1 MSRHTRKNTRKREFS
16 KKSRHDRAHRIRGK
30 VSSSSNRVKIE
41 GYRDPCIAADRL
53 WRGWWRENM
62 ATTRAKFRNARD
74 TISWWGRARKFP
86 QTIANLPL
94 NTERTDHDS
103 RGHSIQFDWRRI
115 NGCRGGDGV
124 LFPTVPSSSTNR
136 NVVLRKWRSL
146 DRSLKFYRKKE
157 RKEKRIEEEKR
168 SGGCGWINL
177 REKNFGKRF

>member
-1 MSRHTRKNTRKREFS
+1 MHRGRPIVAWLVAWKHGNDTCKISKRARHYF
-16 KKSRHDRAHRIRGK
+16 
-30 VSSSSNRVKIE
+30 
-41 GYRDPCIAADRL
+41 L
-53 WRGWWRENM
+53 WG
-62 ATTRAKFRNARD
+62 
-74 TISWWGRARKFP
+74 WGRARKFP

-115 NGCRGGDGV
+115 NGCRGRDGV

-177 REKNFGKRF
+177 REKNFGKRFWKNETGENSDSQSYSYITELKKNIENKFRII